1 MAFTSPEKKKKLKM
15 VSHYMEIELFER
27 LKKAS
32 SQDDMTMTNIIN
44 FAVNSYLDDRDKHY
58 HPDDM
63 QPEDLQREQAEAEA
77 EFEQWTP
84 TAPVPVEEED
94 EEIENPMQED
104 PPPGYENDPDSSTRE
119 DAPDIF

>member
-15 VSHYMEIELFER
+15 VSHYMDVDLSER
-27 LKKAS
+27 LKKAA
-32 SQDDMTMTNIIN
+32 SQDNMTMTNIIN

-63 QPEDLQREQAEAEA
+63 QPEDLQREHREAEA

-84 TAPVPVEEED
+84 TTPVPVEEED
-94 EEIENPMQED
+94 EEIEYPED
-104 PPPGYENDPDSSTRE
+104 PPPGAIEDSSTQS
-119 DAPDIF
+119 DQPDIF